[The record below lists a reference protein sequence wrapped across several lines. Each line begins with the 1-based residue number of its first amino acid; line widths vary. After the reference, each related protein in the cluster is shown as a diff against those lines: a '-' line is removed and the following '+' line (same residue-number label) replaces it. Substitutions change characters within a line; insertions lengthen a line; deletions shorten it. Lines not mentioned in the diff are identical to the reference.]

1 MSTTDDA
8 KSAAAQARAD
18 LATTLDG
25 IEDKLNVPKRA
36 KELSDKAMDS
46 YRENPIPWII
56 GAAAVAVTAIG
67 LIAWAIFGDD
77 D

>member
-1 MSTTDDA
+1 MSTTDA
-8 KSAAAQARAD
+8 KAAAAKARAE

-36 KELSDKAMDS
+36 QELSRKAADS
-46 YRENPIPWII
+46 YQKDPIPWIV
-56 GAAAVAVTAIG
+56 GAAAIAVTAIG
-67 LIAWAIFGDD
+67 LIAWAIFSDD

>member
-1 MSTTDDA
+1 MSTTDA
-8 KSAAAQARAD
+8 KAAAAKARAD

-36 KELSDKAMDS
+36 KELSRKAADS
-46 YRENPIPWII
+46 YQENPIPWIV

-67 LIAWAIFGDD
+67 LIAWAIFSDD